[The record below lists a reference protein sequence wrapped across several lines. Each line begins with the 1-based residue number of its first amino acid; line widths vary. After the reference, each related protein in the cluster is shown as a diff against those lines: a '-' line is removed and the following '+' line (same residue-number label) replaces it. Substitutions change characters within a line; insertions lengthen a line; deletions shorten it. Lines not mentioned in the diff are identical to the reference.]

1 MPSPEPSLPTQTP
14 RPAGDAALAVLR
26 AVFPTLSPAALR
38 RLRRSAKDVTQPAD
52 TTLCHEGEVEDAFY
66 IIVDGMADVYKVTEG
81 QKVFI
86 NHLGPG
92 AQFGDLA
99 LLLDV
104 PRTATIITSETTRL
118 LVVDRAAFDELV
130 KARPEIAV
138 ELSRMV
144 LKRFLV
150 QEEKR
155 LLEIARLKKRDTPPP
170 KVFVS
175 YARVDE
181 PFVTRLANGL
191 IKQNIDV
198 WLDRYR
204 IEPAKSWAR
213 QIGEALDRCGVMLLV
228 LSPASVASEN
238 VDDEWNYFLDTKRP
252 VVVARLKACKVPYRL
267 SKLQYVDFAGQD
279 YDQALA
285 RVAATLNTL

>member
-1 MPSPEPSLPTQTP
+1 MKGMRARDFKSAD
-14 RPAGDAALAVLR
+14 PAIEALR
-26 AVFPTLSPAALR
+26 QIFPTLEPSALR
-38 RLRRSAKDVTQPAD
+38 KLRRAAKDVTKPAD

-66 IIVDGMADVYKVTEG
+66 IIVDGRVDVYRLMEG

-99 LLLDV
+99 LLLDL
-104 PRTATIITSETTRL
+104 PRSATIISSEPTRL
-118 LVVDRAAFDELV
+118 LVIDKETFNGLLASA
-130 KARPEIAV
+130 PEIAI
-138 ELSRMV
+138 ELSRVV
-144 LKRFLV
+144 LRRFLV

-170 KVFVS
+170 TVFAS
-175 YARVDE
+175 YARSDE
-181 PFVTRLANGL
+181 PFVTRLVNSL
-191 IKQNIDV
+191 IKQGIDV

-213 QIGEALDRCGVMLLV
+213 QIGQALDTCRVMLVV
-228 LSPASVASEN
+228 LSPAAVASEN
-238 VDDEWNYFLDTKRP
+238 VDDEWNYFLDNKRP
-252 VVVARLKACKVPYRL
+252 VVVVRWKACKIPYRL
-267 SKLQYVDFAGQD
+267 SKLQYVDFDGKD

-285 RVAATLNTL
+285 RVAATLSTPL

>member
-1 MPSPEPSLPTQTP
+1 MSD
-14 RPAGDAALAVLR
+14 PALGLLKKIFPALDATALR
-26 AVFPTLSPAALR
+26 ALR
-38 RLRRSAKDVTQPAD
+38 KAAKDVTRPAD
-52 TTLCHEGEVEDAFY
+52 TTLCHEGEVEEAFY
-66 IIVDGMADVYKVTEG
+66 VMVDGRADVYKLMEG

-86 NHLGPG
+86 NHMGPG
-92 AQFGDLA
+92 AQFGELG
-99 LLLDV
+99 LLLDA
-104 PRTATIITSETTRL
+104 PRTATIITSEPTRL
-118 LVVDRAAFDELV
+118 LVID
-130 KARPEIAV
+130 KAIFNALLKTEPEIVLAV
-138 ELSRMV
+138 MRTV
-144 LKRFLV
+144 LKRFLA

-155 LLEIARLKKRDTPPP
+155 LLEIARLKKRDSPPP

-181 PFVTRLANGL
+181 PFVARLANSL

-213 QIGEALDRCGVMLLV
+213 QIGEALDRCQVMLLV

-238 VDDEWNYFLDTKRP
+238 VDDEWNYFLDNKRP
-252 VVVARLKACKVPYRL
+252 VVVVRLKSCKVPYRI
-267 SKLQYVDFAGQD
+267 SKLQYIDFEGKD
-279 YDQALA
+279 FDLALA